1 MIDDLERSR
10 VPEVRTAWLVA
21 RFGVLAVLGSCAT
34 ATTRNMETMAAK
46 AFVSSDQENQIGLQ
60 LKNDLDQN
68 QKVVYLTDPTV
79 VTYVRA
85 VADKVI
91 TFGKRDRSDVKW
103 QVFVIDA
110 KTVNAFATPG
120 GFLYVYRGL
129 LETAQ
134 NEAELAGVMA
144 HETGHVVARHAARSM
159 VDQYGLDAVIGLAA
173 GQNPGL
179 LTQLSTGIATKG
191 LLLHHSRS
199 DETEADEYGARYAS
213 EAGYDPH
220 ALTTMFE
227 HLKKLEGTTPAVL
240 TYLSDHPATQDR
252 IDHLNTFIVE
262 QHLGGTELGTPAY
275 AAMSR
280 HLATLPPSPAPVASP
295 SGAPPPL
302 SPTTPARSPAS
313 AAPAGAPPPL

>member
-1 MIDDLERSR
+1 MIKTMPMTWKS
-10 VPEVRTAWLVA
+10 VGLVL
-21 RFGVLAVLGSCAT
+21 LASCAT
-34 ATTRNMETMAAK
+34 TATRNMETVVAK
-46 AFVSSDQENQIGLQ
+46 ALVSSDQENQIGLQ

-68 QKVVYLTDPTV
+68 QKVVYMTDPTV
-79 VTYVRA
+79 VAYVRG

-103 QVFVIDA
+103 QVFVLDA

-220 ALTTMFE
+220 ALMTMFE
-227 HLKKLEGTTPAVL
+227 HLKKEEGSTPAL
-240 TYLSDHPATQDR
+240 MTYLSDHPATQDR
-252 IDHLNTFIVE
+252 IDHLNTFIAE

-275 AAMSR
+275 LAMR
-280 HLATLPPSPAPVASP
+280 KRLASLPPAPAAPAASPA
-295 SGAPPPL
+295 GAPPAL
-302 SPTTPARSPAS
+302 SKPPAARPPAS
-313 AAPAGAPPPL
+313 AAPAGAPPVL